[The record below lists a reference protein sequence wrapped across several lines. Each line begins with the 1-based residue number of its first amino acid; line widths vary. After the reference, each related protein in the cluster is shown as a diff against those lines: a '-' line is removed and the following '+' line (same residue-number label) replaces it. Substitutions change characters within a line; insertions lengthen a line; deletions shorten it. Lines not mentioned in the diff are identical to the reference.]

1 MGLTTNPNGS
11 KKRKNRMKGPGIT
24 EAMSWGKVYYYGV
37 SIPQG
42 VTARRGDD
50 EGKLKTTERGKK
62 EIT

>member
-1 MGLTTNPNGS
+1 
-11 KKRKNRMKGPGIT
+11 MKGPGIT